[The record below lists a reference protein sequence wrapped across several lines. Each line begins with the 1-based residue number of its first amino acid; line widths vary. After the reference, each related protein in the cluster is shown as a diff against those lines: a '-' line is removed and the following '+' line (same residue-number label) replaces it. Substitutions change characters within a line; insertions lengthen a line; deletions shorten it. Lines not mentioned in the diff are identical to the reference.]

1 MKIAT
6 YKYNRIPDIE
16 HTVNVNSIGK
26 IRTVFFLTIII
37 IIVVKSCM
45 ADGRTLQQRTD
56 MLI

>member
-6 YKYNRIPDIE
+6 YKYNWIPDIE
-16 HTVNVNSIGK
+16 HIVNVNSIGK
-26 IRTVFFLTIII
+26 IRDSVFIIII

>member
-6 YKYNRIPDIE
+6 YKYNCIPDIE
-16 HTVNVNSIGK
+16 HIVNVNSIGK
-26 IRTVFFLTIII
+26 IRTVFLLLLLSLL
-37 IIVVKSCM
+37 KAM

>member
-6 YKYNRIPDIE
+6 YKYNRIPDIG

-26 IRTVFFLTIII
+26 IRTVFFFIII
-37 IIVVKSCM
+37 IIIVKSCM